1 MPTAM
6 TDLLTAANLGRVVL
20 ALALLS
26 AGYYAGQG
34 ASSPR
39 VVADTDTV
47 RVEAPMS
54 PGDLVDA
61 TTPQEV
67 IEYQAPDTSDT
78 RTDCIKVP
86 RWLSLSRTSEAPLA
100 QGKKTSADTVEE
112 WRSQMGMRS
121 ARSLQ
126 KSAGPPYAITPLT
139 SGRPRLSVGSE
150 QVTLSTIDPHSGAGR
165 EYAYDVPRPEWAL
178 WPETEIRTT
187 PWGLEAALGA
197 GLRWRDWTVTGG
209 YTIGADRR
217 GWAVGVRW
225 RPVRVTW

>member
-1 MPTAM
+1 M

-26 AGYYAGQG
+26 VGYYAGQG

-39 VVADTDTV
+39 VVTETDTV
-47 RVEAPMS
+47 RVEAPMAL
-54 PGDLVDA
+54 GDLVDA

-78 RTDCIKVP
+78 RTDCIEVP
-86 RWLSLSRTSEAPLA
+86 TWLSTRFTTSTSSKPAPVSGAAMQSGEAVAALRGPSST
-100 QGKKTSADTVEE
+100 QNG
-112 WRSQMGMRS
+112 
-121 ARSLQ
+121 ARD
-126 KSAGPPYAITPLT
+126 GHGYTITPLT
-139 SGRPRLSVGSE
+139 SGRPRLSVGSR
-150 QVTLSTIDPHSGAGR
+150 QVTLSAIDPRSGAGR
-165 EYAYDVPRPEWAL
+165 RYTYDVPRPEWAL
-178 WPETEIRTT
+178 WPEVEIRTT
-187 PWGLEAALGA
+187 PWGLEASAGA
-197 GLRWRDWTVTGG
+197 ALRWRDWTVTGG